1 MNSGFN
7 DYDFEDINNKDN
19 TEKNFTNRPNSQSN
33 QNESELEKMNLE
45 EKIQNNGENDEN
57 NNNKNPFNNY
67 KPQEE
72 KKEINLLKKLSGE
85 ENNDSEINNKN
96 SIKVKKSKE
105 DLKIKQIKIIKTKNN
120 EEDNNKSLENKA
132 QIMNNENMNLN
143 EEQKEN
149 NKEKVDLKALIS
161 NKTYE
166 TQIIGKYIKDDS
178 TIKMIRLGDLKDRS
192 YLSSVLRCFVSF
204 KQLSLFFLD
213 ENNGKK
219 MTDSLNRCQ
228 GSQQRLSYAIHK
240 LFAHIYKKVDSING
254 TYEPESIYKVLC
266 EKNFLFKTG
275 TEMNPINCFRE
286 ILTRLHDELNAP
298 DFTYVNLNQNN
309 GNDVIEKGINDY
321 LSENKS
327 IISENFSLYELEEV
341 RCPCCGTR
349 KNRFKS
355 FFTFDLDI
363 ENINIQEKNKIK
375 LYDCLD
381 RLFNTNKKKVYCDSN
396 KCHDF
401 TEADC
406 TKSIIKTPT
415 IFAFLID
422 RKNFDKNL
430 MDINFVIDEKINLR
444 PYMYYSCNNVDYQL
458 KAIVSIFIIE
468 NKYINFV
475 KIENIWYAFDD
486 KKIQKVEY
494 DDIFNTHR
502 ESSIQ
507 HIPCIL
513 IYELINNNNDNNN
526 KN

>member
-1 MNSGFN
+1 MRCDANISIMPKGSKEYGTRAEIKNINSFSALERALEYEIDRQIELVEEGGEVVQETRLWN
-7 DYDFEDINNKDN
+7 DDTRETKSM
-19 TEKNFTNRPNSQSN
+19 R
-33 QNESELEKMNLE
+33 
-45 EKIQNNGENDEN
+45 
-57 NNNKNPFNNY
+57 
-67 KPQEE
+67 
-72 KKEINLLKKLSGE
+72 
-85 ENNDSEINNKN
+85 
-96 SIKVKKSKE
+96 SKE
-105 DLKIKQIKIIKTKNN
+105 DANDYRYFPEPDLMPLEISREWVEEIRAKMPELPNQKRKRYQDLGLSEYDANVVVSQMELAKFFDKVLELGANPKTAVNFLTG
-120 EEDNNKSLENKA
+120 EITAYL
-132 QIMNNENMNLN
+132 
-143 EEQKEN
+143 KEN
-149 NKEKVDLKALIS
+149 HQEINDTKLTPENLAELIAL
-161 NKTYE
+161 
-166 TQIIGKYIKDDS
+166 
-178 TIKMIRLGDLKDRS
+178 
-192 YLSSVLRCFVSF
+192 
-204 KQLSLFFLD
+204 
-213 ENNGKK
+213 
-219 MTDSLNRCQ
+219 
-228 GSQQRLSYAIHK
+228 
-240 LFAHIYKKVDSING
+240 
-254 TYEPESIYKVLC
+254 
-266 EKNFLFKTG
+266 
-275 TEMNPINCFRE
+275 
-286 ILTRLHDELNAP
+286 
-298 DFTYVNLNQNN
+298 
-309 GNDVIEKGINDY
+309 IEKGINDY

-486 KKIQKVEY
+486 KNIQKVEY